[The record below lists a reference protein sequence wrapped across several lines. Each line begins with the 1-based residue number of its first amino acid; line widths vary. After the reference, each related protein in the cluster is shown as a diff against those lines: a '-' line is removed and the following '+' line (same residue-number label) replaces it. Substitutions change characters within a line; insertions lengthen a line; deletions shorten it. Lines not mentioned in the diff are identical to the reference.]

1 MKHRLFWVVCVG
13 FVFGLGLGQ
22 PSVGGDQN
30 VIYAKG
36 RWTRLLE
43 GEWYVR
49 GVSKAPEVAH
59 LFRDYRR
66 QTPEERLLKFGNP
79 FDCFSRFTA
88 EEVKV
93 LHLPTMSLREG
104 RVHYRESGNQNDKI
118 RFVLIEPGAAILLYD
133 QWRSALSPNGRRIVY
148 IHGARGVLEDRSRSL
163 DIVEVFS
170 PQGGVYSSVE
180 TSRQITPGP
189 ERGESVLA
197 FEAYKSLL
205 FNEGLGEGDE
215 DSGIPWPVWLVSV
228 VGWASDT
235 EVLYLSHRTTD
246 LQHAWLTKDKDWL
259 AKKRWSLWRMPV
271 TDRVEPEQLVWDSQT
286 PGEQVLEV
294 RVLPHLQLLV
304 ETHDHILVIDREGR
318 TGMTLAKADI
328 GLVGFVWSAL
338 AQEND
343 EFDAA
348 ILAEDDV
355 YSYTAP
361 LAGQITFRSP
371 LRNADGSDN
380 FAPVT
385 SKNGQPRTTGSNP
398 HIGVDLQPK
407 AGESKDVYPVRNG
420 RVYWVDTIK
429 YGRVTIQLDVNGDG
443 QYELPIDNLFVT
455 YLHMRNIAV
464 VKDQNV
470 AIDTKVGE
478 VSNLNPTPILV
489 HLHFEI
495 NTITGGSDCRSDFR
509 LPGCT
514 VIRMHRYYEGLIAAQ
529 WSGGRDFDFITD
541 IAWRD
546 SRIADTHVYAMNNGA
561 YEDVREGDV
570 ILFHRQ
576 QGAAVW
582 NSAPMNKNGDLFFLI
597 LSQFYPSGTQLELY
611 GRATRTGIPRQPT
624 SLCDGASIRYNYS
637 FMQPRRHRPAPC
649 DIDPQDI
656 FHVLLVY

>member
-104 RVHYRESGNQNDKI
+104 QVHYRESGNQNDKI

-286 PGEQVLEV
+286 LGEQVLEV

-318 TGMTLAKADI
+318 TGMTLAKADWEFPAVLLDPQHDLW
-328 GLVGFVWSAL
+328 GGSFVVAVS
-338 AQEND
+338 
-343 EFDAA
+343 
-348 ILAEDDV
+348 
-355 YSYTAP
+355 
-361 LAGQITFRSP
+361 
-371 LRNADGSDN
+371 ADGSALLLQKRSTQELWMVKTDG
-380 FAPVT
+380 
-385 SKNGQPRTTGSNP
+385 GQPIKLPAVPAPFPLERRVYVSLAPDGGRLAYFAVVEGEPALVVLEVHDPPSFKLYRLEDPQEVLEPQDATGRPRFISW
-398 HIGVDLQPK
+398 
-407 AGESKDVYPVRNG
+407 VRN
-420 RVYWVDTIK
+420 DT
-429 YGRVTIQLDVNGDG
+429 
-443 QYELPIDNLFVT
+443 
-455 YLHMRNIAV
+455 
-464 VKDQNV
+464 
-470 AIDTKVGE
+470 
-478 VSNLNPTPILV
+478 
-489 HLHFEI
+489 
-495 NTITGGSDCRSDFR
+495 
-509 LPGCT
+509 
-514 VIRMHRYYEGLIAAQ
+514 
-529 WSGGRDFDFITD
+529 
-541 IAWRD
+541 
-546 SRIADTHVYAMNNGA
+546 
-561 YEDVREGDV
+561 
-570 ILFHRQ
+570 
-576 QGAAVW
+576 
-582 NSAPMNKNGDLFFLI
+582 LI
-597 LSQFYPSGTQLELY
+597 LPAIRRKDRPTAREREAYWKAQSTWLLQLAEE
-611 GRATRTGIPRQPT
+611 GKP
-624 SLCDGASIRYNYS
+624 
-637 FMQPRRHRPAPC
+637 
-649 DIDPQDI
+649 
-656 FHVLLVY
+656 